1 MRDNLAIQ
9 DDTDDDLDDEIDHDS
24 VIRPSKIEDLTPFP
38 PSFKERRRV
47 AKQWQI
53 CGSRVLELT
62 YVRIDTENSHGNFPQ
77 R

>member
-38 PSFKERRRV
+38 PCFKERRSVV
-47 AKQWQI
+47 AQWQRSLRGKGGTWI
-53 CGSRVLELT
+53 PGF
-62 YVRIDTENSHGNFPQ
+62 VR
-77 R
+77 